1 MMSSNLKQ
9 IAETTGDVIAV
20 HYVSLDDLQ
29 DTFLDGNSKKHDTAK
44 IIESIRRYGFRDP
57 IAFDPSLNEGKG
69 GIIEGNGRLESLI
82 EMRSSGM
89 NLPRGVQDGWKVP
102 IIFGVNASSEAEAV
116 AFSIEHNWS
125 VLWGSDIDLESITLM
140 FDDNALKEQLEWLD
154 TENSLPLSIDNNLDE
169 LLERLDEGETEEIP
183 ENNKD
188 IDEDELNKT
197 KYSCP
202 SCGYKW

>member
-9 IAETTGDVIAV
+9 IAETTGDAIAV

-169 LLERLDEGETEEIP
+169 LLERLNEDETEAIP
-183 ENNKD
+183 KNNKD
-188 IDEDELNKT
+188 IDENELNKT
-197 KYSCP
+197 KHSCP

>member
-1 MMSSNLKQ
+1 
-9 IAETTGDVIAV
+9 
-20 HYVSLDDLQ
+20 
-29 DTFLDGNSKKHDTAK
+29 
-44 IIESIRRYGFRDP
+44 
-57 IAFDPSLNEGKG
+57 
-69 GIIEGNGRLESLI
+69 
-82 EMRSSGM
+82 M
-89 NLPRGVQDGWKVP
+89 NLPRGLQDGWKVP
-102 IIFGVNASSEAEAV
+102 VLFGVNAASEAEAV

-125 VLWGSDIDLESITLM
+125 VLWGSDIELESLTSM

-154 TENSLPLSIDNNLDE
+154 AENSLPLSINDNLDE